1 MQARED
7 CFFSPAFICSFA
19 SDFMLLDSQVAT
31 RNKVN
36 AKANYVSTYLQSLLS
51 NYFEKKVV
59 KFTPYKTWTKAVNE
73 EIDKLQL
80 HLQSQKYRLVFHF
93 GHGNVSAEIDTYFT
107 LNDVARYMKQS
118 FFVARYNNDN
128 GLLTE
133 VCSTDLFRTDY
144 TVQEIK
150 DKSEKLSE
158 LDKITREL
166 KSELSRFL

>member
-7 CFFSPAFICSFA
+7 YFFSPAFICSFA
-19 SDFMLLDSQVAT
+19 SDFMLLDLQVAT

-36 AKANYVSTYLQSLLS
+36 AKANYVSTYLRELLS
-51 NYFEKKVV
+51 NYFGKKIV
-59 KFTPYKTWTKAVNE
+59 KFTPYKAWTKAVNE
-73 EIDKLQL
+73 EIHKLQL
-80 HLQSQKYRLVFHF
+80 NLQSQKYRLVFHF
-93 GHGNVSAEIDTYFT
+93 GHGHVSAEIDTYFT
-107 LNDVARYMKQS
+107 CDNATRYIKQS
-118 FFVARYNNDN
+118 FYVARYNNDN

-133 VCSTDLFRTDY
+133 VSSIDSFRTDY

-166 KSELSRFL
+166 KSELSCFF